1 MSSIGF
7 YRSEVGGF
15 GTINHAGPWD
25 KNAYVCR

>member
-7 YRSEVGGF
+7 YRLEVGSF

-25 KNAYVCR
+25 KNAYV